1 MNILVTGG
9 AGFIGST
16 LVDRLLAGG
25 HRVEVADDLSAG
37 TLSNLASA
45 RRDSGGNLRLDQ
57 CDICEDGF
65 VDLVVRREPEVI
77 FHLARGT
84 DGGDDLSMA
93 RRAEIDLVGTLQV
106 LEGARRAGARKVVVA
121 GSVRAAARTSIA
133 SVVREQSIELV
144 FAHRGLH
151 GTECTIVDLPTV
163 FGPRQRCGAESS
175 VVACFADRMVHGRPV
190 VIHGSGDQTRDLL
203 YVDDA
208 VDALVRAATAG
219 DGLRV
224 AVGTGTQTSV
234 RNLFRAMAAVM
245 GSDIEPVPGAA
256 RSDEPGAVEVDPSR
270 AQMYLGWEAFT
281 PLAEGLTDTL
291 VSAEP

>member
-37 TLSNLASA
+37 RLANLASA

-57 CDICEDGF
+57 CDVREESF

-84 DGGDDLSMA
+84 DGGTDRSPA
-93 RRAEIDLVGTLQV
+93 HRAEIDLVGTLQV

-121 GSVRAAARTSIA
+121 GSVRASARTSMA
-133 SVVREQSIELV
+133 SVVREQSVDLV

-151 GTECTIVDLPTV
+151 GTECTVVDLPTV

-208 VDALVRAATAG
+208 VDALVRAATAA

-224 AVGTGTQTSV
+224 AVGTGTQTSI
-234 RNLFRAMAAVM
+234 RNLYRAMAAVM
-245 GSDIEPVPGAA
+245 GSHSDPVPGAA
-256 RSDEPGAVEVDPSR
+256 RPDEPGAVEVDPSR
-270 AQMYLGWEAFT
+270 ALMYLGWEPFT